1 MGKVFINFNGEEQDP
16 RWNYLNG
23 SYPTTKERARE
34 QWKEISIALSPESIA
49 EDGELS
55 SRQQDIKERGIHE
68 DARLL
73 YQQFKCPRDITSD
86 GDIEQYWETEKV
98 TTQFVTKADYVYK
111 RKNGGTTLCYGTLE
125 EDSNFVLACDNENL
139 DGVWAERD
147 HEKQKSWK
155 DVCEHLEEVYDENIE
170 QIETC

>member
-1 MGKVFINFNGEEQDP
+1 MGKVFFNFNGEEQDP

-34 QWKEISIALSPESIA
+34 HWKEIGISLAEENLW

-55 SRQQDIKERGIHE
+55 TRQKNQKERDIHK

-73 YQQFKCPRDITSD
+73 YQQFKCPRDIRSD
-86 GDIEQYWETEKV
+86 GDIEQYWEPEKV
-98 TTQFVTKADYVYK
+98 TTQADYIYN

-147 HEKQKSWK
+147 IEKQKSWK
-155 DVCEHLEEVYDENIE
+155 DVCEHLEKVYDENIE

>member
-1 MGKVFINFNGEEQDP
+1 MRKVFINFNGEEQDP

-34 QWKEISIALSPESIA
+34 HWKEIAIALSPECLA

-55 SRQQDIKERGIHE
+55 SRQQDIKERGIHK

-86 GDIEQYWETEKV
+86 GDIEQYWETEKWIA
-98 TTQFVTKADYVYK
+98 KLRDYNRSENHVLLHK
-111 RKNGGTTLCYGTLE
+111 HMDTGQGHGTGNGNGN
-125 EDSNFVLACDNENL
+125 SIA
-139 DGVWAERD
+139 
-147 HEKQKSWK
+147 KSS
-155 DVCEHLEEVYDENIE
+155 EHFL
-170 QIETC
+170 

>member
-1 MGKVFINFNGEEQDP
+1 MKRRVKLTFHNDDP
-16 RWNYLNG
+16 RWNYVRG
-23 SYPTTKERARE
+23 QFPTNKEQARE
-34 QWKEISIALSPESIA
+34 CWEQISWSLAPENIA

-55 SRQQDIKERGIHE
+55 LREQERKEREIHE

-86 GDIEQYWETEKV
+86 GDIEQYWETKKV
-98 TTQFVTKADYVYK
+98 VTHIDYTYK

-125 EDSNFVLACDNENL
+125 EDSNFVVACDNENL

-147 HEKQKSWK
+147 HEKQKTWK
-155 DVCEHLEEVYDENIE
+155 DVCEHLEKVYDENIE